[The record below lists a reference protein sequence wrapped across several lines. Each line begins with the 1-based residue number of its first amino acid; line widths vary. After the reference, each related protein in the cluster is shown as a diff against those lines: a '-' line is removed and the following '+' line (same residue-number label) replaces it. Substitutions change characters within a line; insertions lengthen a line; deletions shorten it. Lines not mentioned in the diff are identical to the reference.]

1 MKISNFIKTSNKVK
15 ISNGVNS
22 KTKVFTIGF
31 VLILGAILLSGAS
44 CAKNNGGA
52 PTTDKPSASKS
63 AGWSSDA
70 VKCADL
76 MAYTSRMSVLAQRQD
91 MTAIAAIQQK
101 IGEDLNKYFG
111 WDSYEDMQE
120 TCVPIS
126 KQSGFM
132 ELMVKRMQELGLV
145 DK

>member
-1 MKISNFIKTSNKVK
+1 MNKKIFGAVFIL
-15 ISNGVNS
+15 IGVL
-22 KTKVFTIGF
+22 
-31 VLILGAILLSGAS
+31 VLTGAS
-44 CAKNNGGA
+44 CAKNNEGA
-52 PTTDKPSASKS
+52 PTTDKPGTSKS

>member
-1 MKISNFIKTSNKVK
+1 M
-15 ISNGVNS
+15 NS
-22 KTKVFTIGF
+22 KTKILISSLA
-31 VLILGAILLSGAS
+31 LILGAILLSGAS
-44 CAKNNGGA
+44 CAKNKGGA
-52 PTTDKPSASKS
+52 PAADTGASKS

-76 MAYTSRMSVLAQRQD
+76 MAYTSRMTILAQRQD
-91 MTAIAAIQQK
+91 GAGIVAIQQK
-101 IGEDLNKYFG
+101 TGEDLNKYFG
-111 WDSYEDMQE
+111 WSSYEDMQD

-132 ELMVKRMQELGLV
+132 ELMAKRMQELGLV

>member
-1 MKISNFIKTSNKVK
+1 MNKKIFGAVFIL
-15 ISNGVNS
+15 IGVL
-22 KTKVFTIGF
+22 
-31 VLILGAILLSGAS
+31 VLTGAS
-44 CAKNNGGA
+44 CAKNNEGA
-52 PTTDKPSASKS
+52 PTTDKPGTSKS
-63 AGWSSDA
+63 ASWSSDA